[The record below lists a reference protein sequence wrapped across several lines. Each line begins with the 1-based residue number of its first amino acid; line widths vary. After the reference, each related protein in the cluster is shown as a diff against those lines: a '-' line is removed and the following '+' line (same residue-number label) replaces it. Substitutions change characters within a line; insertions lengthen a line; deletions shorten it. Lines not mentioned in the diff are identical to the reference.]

1 MAGADAQNGLHP
13 IDKQLLDQSQWDF
26 SDLKAIF
33 IDCTLKRSP
42 AVSNTQALADR
53 SIAIMRHAGV
63 EVDVIR
69 SIDHDI
75 ATGVYPDMTEHGWE
89 RDDWPAI
96 FEKVMA
102 SDILVRLSPIWL
114 GEK

>member
-13 IDKQLLDQSQWDF
+13 IDKQLLDPSQWDF

-42 AVSNTQALADR
+42 AVSNTQAVADR

-75 ATGVYPDMTEHGWE
+75 ATGD
-89 RDDWPAI
+89 RDEWPQI
-96 FEKVMA
+96 FEQVTA
-102 SDILVRLSPIWL
+102 ANILVLLAPISPAAR
-114 GEK
+114 